1 MKAVKRSSTRRAI
14 APTQLAARG
23 KRLVPPTASR
33 PASKKPADSS
43 PRQFVR
49 LRSRGKGAGKKARV
63 QIPAILLEGDEPGSV
78 SPPTPTSPR
87 SGPGAPVV
95 PPSATDVLP
104 EAYGTQRLKLT
115 ARDPNW
121 IHAHWDFTR
130 DQLRQV
136 RARAEGGPLVLRL
149 FQQST
154 QGPLV
159 SETRVHPES
168 VRWLLHTP
176 EPHVPCVAEIGF
188 YDKHHRWSTLAESN
202 AVRTPPA
209 GPSGD
214 RGFELAT
221 LAADGSI
228 RRHGT
233 IKEWSRPPGLA
244 ASATWWRDPGSSVE
258 AAAGSSS
265 PTLPSG
271 LPSESLASPGIHA
284 WSSLDS
290 SI

>member
-1 MKAVKRSSTRRAI
+1 
-14 APTQLAARG
+14 
-23 KRLVPPTASR
+23 
-33 PASKKPADSS
+33 
-43 PRQFVR
+43 
-49 LRSRGKGAGKKARV
+49 
-63 QIPAILLEGDEPGSV
+63 
-78 SPPTPTSPR
+78 
-87 SGPGAPVV
+87 
-95 PPSATDVLP
+95 
-104 EAYGTQRLKLT
+104 
-115 ARDPNW
+115 
-121 IHAHWDFTR
+121 
-130 DQLRQV
+130 
-136 RARAEGGPLVLRL
+136 
-149 FQQST
+149 
-154 QGPLV
+154 
-159 SETRVHPES
+159 

-265 PTLPSG
+265 PTLPSS
-271 LPSESLASPGIHA
+271 LPSESLASPGIHT

-290 SI
+290 SIELSSPQGGARPPAFRLVVDAELTVYGSTQPGATLQMGDRPVPIEADGSFRFRWAFPDGIQVVPIKAISAETGEERTAELRFSRHTETAN